1 MTTKTNIIFSINR
14 LFFDSKAKES
24 YYCPAKFIIAKP
36 KSQLTISIIVTA
48 IDASAGE

>member
-1 MTTKTNIIFSINR
+1 MASLDHLNHIFFLVLMTTKTNITFSINR

-36 KSQLTISIIVTA
+36 KS
-48 IDASAGE
+48 